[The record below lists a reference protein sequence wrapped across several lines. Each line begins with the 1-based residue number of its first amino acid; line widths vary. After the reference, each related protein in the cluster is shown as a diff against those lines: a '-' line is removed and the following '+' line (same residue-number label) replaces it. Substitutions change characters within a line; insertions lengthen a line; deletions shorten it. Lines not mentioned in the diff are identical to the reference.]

1 MGAVGIITTLYTSV
15 IERTR
20 EIGTLK
26 AIGARDGYVLSLF
39 LAEALLIGIFGAT
52 TGLLAGIV
60 AGFGLSAG
68 FSSGDQP
75 GISPVYLASDLAR
88 VWAITVGLSFM
99 AGLFPAFKASR
110 LLPILALQRD

>member
-1 MGAVGIITTLYTSV
+1 
-15 IERTR
+15 
-20 EIGTLK
+20 
-26 AIGARDGYVLSLF
+26 VLSLF
-39 LAEALLIGIFGAT
+39 LAEALLIGVFGAT

-60 AGFGLSAG
+60 AVFGLSAG
-68 FSSGDQP
+68 FGSGDQP